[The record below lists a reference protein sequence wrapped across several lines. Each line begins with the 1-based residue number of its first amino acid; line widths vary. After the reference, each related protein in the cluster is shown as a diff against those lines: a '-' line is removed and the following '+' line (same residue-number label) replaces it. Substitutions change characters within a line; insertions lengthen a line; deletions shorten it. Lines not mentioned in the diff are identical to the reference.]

1 MEVSLTSSGKP
12 CKKCVRQ
19 GKQCAQHASI
29 KHSLYRPPSAKSSSG
44 SVLPALPR
52 KKKVRF
58 PKTLEKV
65 KKIPGLT
72 PKSPKGVM
80 WAKAVTDLQA
90 ECVSSVI
97 EVYGI
102 WDEEDLASTRKK
114 LNQDQKSLIGSCIK
128 VMKGIK
134 ISKGEEDAIR
144 EFSSERERRRDV
156 YRREV
161 IERENIKL
169 KISPKVEK

>member
-1 MEVSLTSSGKP
+1 MDNLSLTSSGKP
-12 CKKCVRQ
+12 CKKCLRQ

-29 KHSLYRPPSAKSSSG
+29 KHSLTRQTPSKSSSA
-44 SVLPALPR
+44 SVRPTPR
-52 KKKVRF
+52 KKVRF

-65 KKIPGLT
+65 KKIPALT

-80 WAKAVTDLQA
+80 WAKPVTDLQA

-102 WDEEDLASTRKK
+102 WDEEDLALTRKK
-114 LNQDQKSLIGSCIK
+114 LSQDQKSLIGSCIK
-128 VMKGIK
+128 VMKGNGVTK
-134 ISKGEEDAIR
+134 AEEDAIR

-156 YRREV
+156 YRRET
-161 IERENIKL
+161 IERENNNL
-169 KISPKVEK
+169 KIPKVEK